1 MNRIVRIIEWLA
13 LLPLWRRVA
22 KETPVQFILATVTAI
37 LWPVLIVAI
46 AFNGDRQEPSAEGA
60 TSVRASPG
68 AVAEAEEVRII
79 LHQIANPWSSD
90 DAFQQAPDGT
100 RLVAFELTVDFLGTE
115 GTHLANPFH
124 FKLIDSADFVYAEI
138 LGGPEPVLN
147 AINLSPGQK
156 TRGWIAFEVQAV
168 TPLKQLVYDPDASS
182 KEAVEFSF
190 Q

>member
-1 MNRIVRIIEWLA
+1 MNRIIEWFA

-22 KETPVQFILATVTAI
+22 KTTPLQFTLATATAI

-46 AFNGDRQEPSAEGA
+46 AFDGDREEPAAEGA
-60 TSVRASPG
+60 TTVRATPG

-79 LHQIANPWSSD
+79 LHQIANPWTSD

-100 RLVAFELTVDFLGTE
+100 RLVAFELTVDFIGTE
-115 GTHLANPFH
+115 GTHMANPFH

-168 TPLKQLVYDPDASS
+168 TPLKQLVYDSDASS
-182 KEAVEFSF
+182 GEAVEFTF